1 MASTLHHKPL
11 TTCIVGIGN
20 PLRSDDGVGAYVC
33 ELIHAKQLPGVNT
46 IITQQLDTAMIEELI
61 GFDEV
66 IFVDAAVNTSK
77 INLNPI
83 TENSAVT
90 QPLSHH
96 INAVLFAKLAQ
107 QLYAAATQF
116 NICAI
121 PAANFKMGKKLSVKA
136 KSNATKAAALLIARI
151 TSNH

>member
-1 MASTLHHKPL
+1 
-11 TTCIVGIGN
+11 
-20 PLRSDDGVGAYVC
+20 
-33 ELIHAKQLPGVNT
+33 
-46 IITQQLDTAMIEELI
+46 MIEELT

-66 IFVDAAVNTSK
+66 IFVDAAVNTAK
-77 INLNPI
+77 ISFDGI

-107 QLYAAATQF
+107 QLYAATTAF
-116 NICAI
+116 YICAI
-121 PAANFKMGKKLSVKA
+121 PATNFELGKKISVKV
-136 KSNATKAAALLIARI
+136 KNNATKAAALLIARI

>member
-1 MASTLHHKPL
+1 MPAKTDHIRS
-11 TTCIVGIGN
+11 TCIVGIGN
-20 PLRSDDGVGAYVC
+20 PLRADDGIGAYVC
-33 ELIHAKQLPGVNT
+33 DLIHAKQLPGVHT
-46 IITQQLDTAMIEELI
+46 ITTQQLDTAMIEELT

-66 IFVDAAVNTSK
+66 IFADAAINTVI
-77 INLNPI
+77 INIDLI

-107 QLYAAATQF
+107 QLYAATTKF
-116 NICAI
+116 YICAI
-121 PAANFKMGKKLSVKA
+121 PAGNFELGKKISTKA